1 MKNGKLI
8 FKALLMASIIGLSA
22 LTAVGCGKEETLTKA
37 EIQQLQEAKE
47 KEKQA
52 MVEKKILSD
61 FQNKAYKIYK
71 LDQIGSLPEI
81 LDRDIKK
88 LSQENAV
95 KMLMNYE
102 LSQRM
107 ALQNDTYYGAV
118 SKELATLIGTE
129 APTGLVDLKQL
140 VPPTEAVKAEIQQ
153 ILDGKFHVYKD
164 ETGIYRIVDYSAL
177 QTYKPY
183 VNDECA
189 RYIDYMAAESSQP
202 AIKNK
207 RFAVD
212 REEAWRR
219 LVYLDNY
226 FTDYPVPSD
235 DLIRNN
241 LGRYYQDLMKH
252 ILYGDDLKPNFD
264 PITGQMS
271 PEATQFLTTHKFSP
285 NSRLHIPYE
294 NYKTQLTTDKG
305 ILSPAVSTQI
315 QQLLR
320 LVNELVTDHIN

>member
-1 MKNGKLI
+1 MKNGKII
-8 FKALLMASIIGLSA
+8 FKAIVVAGFIGLSA
-22 LTAVGCGKEETLTKA
+22 LGSVGCGKEETLTKA

-52 MVEKKILSD
+52 MAEKKILSD
-61 FQNKAYKIYK
+61 FQNKAYKIYR
-71 LDQIGSLPEI
+71 LDQIGSLPEL

-118 SKELATLIGTE
+118 SKALKDLIG
-129 APTGLVDLKQL
+129 ADARNGLVDLKQL
-140 VPPTEAVKAEIQQ
+140 TPNDEAVKAEIQQ
-153 ILDGKFHVYKD
+153 ILNGKFQVYKD
-164 ETGIYRIVDYSAL
+164 ESGIYRIVDYSAL

-189 RYIDYMAAESSQP
+189 RYIDYMASESSMP
-202 AIKNK
+202 SIKNK

-219 LVYLDNY
+219 LVYLDTY

-252 ILYGDDLKPNFD
+252 LLYGDDLKPNFD
-264 PITGQMS
+264 PITGQMT
-271 PEATQFLTTHKFSP
+271 PEATQFLATHKFNPTSK
-285 NSRLHIPYE
+285 LHIPYE
-294 NYKTQLTTDKG
+294 NYKTQLSTDKG

>member
-1 MKNGKLI
+1 MKNGKINLR
-8 FKALLMASIIGLSA
+8 SIIVIGLISIGV
-22 LTAVGCGKEETLTKA
+22 LTMTGCSQEEKLTKA
-37 EIQQLQEAKE
+37 EIAQQQENKE

-52 MVEKKILSD
+52 MYEKKILSD
-61 FQNKAYKIYK
+61 FQNKAYKIYR
-71 LDQIGSLPEI
+71 LEQIGSLPEI
-81 LDRDIKK
+81 LSRDIKK

-95 KMLMNYE
+95 KMLLNFE

-118 SKELATLIGTE
+118 SKGLAALIGDE
-129 APTGLVDLKQL
+129 APNGMVALDQL
-140 VPPTEAVKAEIQQ
+140 AVTDEAIKTEIDQ
-153 ILDGKFHVYKD
+153 IKKGNFSVYKD
-164 ETGIYRIVDYSAL
+164 DSGIYRVVDYSAL
-177 QTYKPY
+177 QSYKSY

-189 RYIDYMAAESSQP
+189 RYIDFMATESNKPS
-202 AIKNK
+202 IKNK

-219 LVYLDNY
+219 LVYLDDY

-264 PITGQMS
+264 PMTGQMS
-271 PEATQFLTTHKFSP
+271 PEATAFLETHKFNT
-285 NSRLHIPYE
+285 NSHLYIPYE

-305 ILSPAVSTQI
+305 LLSPAVSTQI
-315 QQLLR
+315 QLLLR
-320 LVNELVTDHIN
+320 LVNETVTDHIN

>member
-1 MKNGKLI
+1 MKNGNLI
-8 FKALLMASIIGLSA
+8 FKAFVIAGLIGLSA
-22 LTAVGCGKEETLTKA
+22 LGTVGCGKEETLTKA

-47 KEKQA
+47 KDKQA
-52 MVEKKILSD
+52 MAEKKILSD

-71 LDQIGSLPEI
+71 LDQIGSLPEV

-118 SKELATLIGTE
+118 SKELAALIGVDT
-129 APTGLVDLKQL
+129 PNGLVALKALTLQ
-140 VPPTEAVKAEIQQ
+140 TETLKAEVQQ
-153 ILDGKFHVYKD
+153 ILEGKFQVYKD

-189 RYIDYMAAESSQP
+189 RYIDYMASESNMPS
-202 AIKNK
+202 IRNK

-219 LVYLDNY
+219 LVYLDTY

-264 PITGQMS
+264 PITGLMS
-271 PEATQFLTTHKFSP
+271 PEATQFLATHKFNP
-285 NSRLHIPYE
+285 NSKLYLPYE
-294 NYKTQLTTDKG
+294 NYKTQLATDKG